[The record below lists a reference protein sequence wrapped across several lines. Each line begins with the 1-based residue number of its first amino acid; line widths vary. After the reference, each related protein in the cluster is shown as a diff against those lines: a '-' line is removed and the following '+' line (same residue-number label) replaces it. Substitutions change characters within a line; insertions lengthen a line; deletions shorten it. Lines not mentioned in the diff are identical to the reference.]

1 MVCLFSYPLFHKKL
15 AECLIMNEL
24 LKYTKTNLKLLKNNS
39 LKIIATD
46 FHDLL
51 ILRKGGTYY
60 VHKYS

>member
-1 MVCLFSYPLFHKKL
+1 MPLFLFLVSPKVGQMSHL
-15 AECLIMNEL
+15 YEL
-24 LKYTKTNLKLLKNNS
+24 LKYKTNLKLLKNNS
-39 LKIIATD
+39 FKIIATD

>member
-1 MVCLFSYPLFHKKL
+1 MPLFLFLVSQKVGQMSHL
-15 AECLIMNEL
+15 YEL

-39 LKIIATD
+39 FKIIATD

>member
-1 MVCLFSYPLFHKKL
+1 MPLFLFLVSPKVGQMSHL
-15 AECLIMNEL
+15 YEL
-24 LKYTKTNLKLLKNNS
+24 LKYIKTNLKLLKNNS